1 MRTTVGLRFLYGYMN
16 YDKQPINIDEQ
27 LALLQ
32 NRGLMI
38 EDVATAKLQLR
49 NISYFRIASY
59 LRYMEQDRQQHLY
72 KSGSTFEQ
80 AINLYLFDKEL
91 RQLIFKAIQDIE
103 ISLRTK
109 MIQVFS
115 MEHGTFCSC
124 VHIVAIAIK

>member
-1 MRTTVGLRFLYGYMN
+1 MRTTVGLRFLYRYMN

-59 LRYMEQDRQQHLY
+59 LRIYRARPTA
-72 KSGSTFEQ
+72 S
-80 AINLYLFDKEL
+80 
-91 RQLIFKAIQDIE
+91 
-103 ISLRTK
+103 SL
-109 MIQVFS
+109 QVGQYIRAS
-115 MEHGTFCSC
+115 HQPLSL
-124 VHIVAIAIK
+124 